1 MIRVDAGLP
10 ERWPDARL
18 LLTVHDELVF
28 EVPTGAVE
36 AFSAW
41 VKHEMEAVYELRVP
55 LVVDVGAGRT
65 WGSAH

>member
-1 MIRVDAGLP
+1 
-10 ERWPDARL
+10 

-28 EVPTGAVE
+28 EVEVAAVQ

-41 VKHEMEAVYELRVP
+41 VKAQMEAVYELRVP
-55 LVVDVGAGRT
+55 LVADVGAGPT